1 MKKKGCGSIF
11 EKSHVFYWCYIVCEG
26 RANSISSVIIE
37 GGKPGA
43 KVSPCD

>member
-1 MKKKGCGSIF
+1 MALSLRNHTWC
-11 EKSHVFYWCYIVCEG
+11 YWCYTVCEG